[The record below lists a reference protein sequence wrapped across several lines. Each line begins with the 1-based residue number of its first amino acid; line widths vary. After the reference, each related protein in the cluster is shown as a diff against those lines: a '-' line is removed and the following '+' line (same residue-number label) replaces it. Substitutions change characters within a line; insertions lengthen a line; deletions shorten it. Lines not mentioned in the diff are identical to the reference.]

1 MPVTNGISSFQ
12 REDVNSRV
20 FPCDKQGEIEMN
32 NAITVHRRKRWFI
45 RELPL
50 HLMLLPAVVCTFIF
64 HYLPM
69 FGIVMAFQ
77 KFNPMLSFSGSKWVK
92 WDNFRYVFRLSNFGT
107 ALTNSFEIAIVKVI
121 LDLIV
126 PLIIALMLNE
136 VRSNW
141 FKRVSQTVYFLPFFL
156 SWVVLGGVFRELF
169 GLDGA
174 VNTIISAIT
183 GKKIFFL
190 ANGRWMRTI
199 LYVTNIWKDQGYHM
213 IIYLAAITN
222 VDSGLYEAAAIDG
235 CGRVG
240 QCWHVT
246 LPCIRPMI
254 ILLSTLSIG
263 SIMSAGFDQIFNLYN
278 PLVYDSVD
286 IIDTFVYRLG
296 LQQRQYSVSAALGLF
311 KSTVSLVL
319 VGLSYYSAYKLSD
332 YRIF

>member
-1 MPVTNGISSFQ
+1 MKKTAV
-12 REDVNSRV
+12 
-20 FPCDKQGEIEMN
+20 
-32 NAITVHRRKRWFI
+32 VHRPHNWFI

-50 HLMLLPAVVCTFIF
+50 HLMLLPCVAVVLIF
-64 HYLPM
+64 HYFPM
-69 FGIVMAFQ
+69 MGIVMAFQ
-77 KFNPMLSFSGSKWVK
+77 KFNPILSFTGSKWVG
-92 WDNFRYVFRLSNFGT
+92 WSNFQYVFRMPNFVSI
-107 ALTNSFEIAIVKVI
+107 LRNSFEIAIVKIV

-126 PLIIALMLNE
+126 PLVIALQLNE
-136 VRSNW
+136 VTQNR
-141 FKRVSQTVYFLPFFL
+141 FKRISQTVFFLPYFL

-174 VNTIISAIT
+174 VNTVLDTLS
-183 GKKIFFL
+183 GRKIYFL
-190 ANGRWMRTI
+190 ADGGWMRVI
-199 LYVTNIWKDQGYHM
+199 LYVTNIWKNQGYHM

-235 CGRVG
+235 CGRVR

-246 LPCIRPMI
+246 MPCIRPMI

-263 SIMSAGFDQIFNLYN
+263 SILNAGFDQIFNMYN

-296 LQQRQYSVSAALGLF
+296 LLNRQYSVSAALGLF
-311 KSTVSLVL
+311 KSAISLVL
-319 VGLSYYSAYKLSD
+319 VGASYFAAYKFSD

>member
-1 MPVTNGISSFQ
+1 MKNI
-12 REDVNSRV
+12 
-20 FPCDKQGEIEMN
+20 
-32 NAITVHRRKRWFI
+32 AVHRTKGWFI

-50 HLMLLPAVVCTFIF
+50 HLMLLPAVICVLIF

-77 KFNPMLSFSGSKWVK
+77 KFNPMLSFSGSKWVA
-92 WDNFRYVFRLSNFGT
+92 WDNFTYVFRMPNFKTVLS
-107 ALTNSFEIAIVKVI
+107 NSFEIAFVKCI
-121 LDLIV
+121 LNLIV

-136 VRSNW
+136 VGNTK
-141 FKRVSQTVYFLPFFL
+141 FKRTSQTVFFLPYFL

-174 VNTIISAIT
+174 VNTIINAIT

-190 ANGRWMRTI
+190 ANGGWMRAI
-199 LYVTNIWKDQGYHM
+199 LFSTSIWKGQGYHM

-222 VDSGLYEAAAIDG
+222 VDTGLYEAAAIDG
-235 CGRVG
+235 CGKVR

-263 SIMSAGFDQIFNLYN
+263 SILNAGFDQIFNLYN

-296 LQQRQYSVSAALGLF
+296 LVNRQYSVSAALGLF
-311 KSTVSLVL
+311 KSAVSLVL
-319 VGLSYYSAYKLSD
+319 VGISYYSAYKFSD